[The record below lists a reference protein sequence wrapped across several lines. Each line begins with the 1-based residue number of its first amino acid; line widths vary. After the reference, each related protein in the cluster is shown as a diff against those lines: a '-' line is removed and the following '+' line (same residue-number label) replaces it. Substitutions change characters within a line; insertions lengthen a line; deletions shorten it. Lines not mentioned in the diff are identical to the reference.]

1 MKNSQKRFI
10 AVASVVALLAL
21 LVIFRS
27 PLKSGFE
34 SLMGNDYPGPGTGA
48 VTIQIQDGETGETI
62 AQSLVDAGVVKSFSF
77 TYKLMISR
85 NDTYVPGS
93 FSLLKEMSSADALDR
108 LLGTQYQLLNR
119 TTIRE
124 GLRIGQVF
132 TTLSEATGISVEQFK
147 AVTLRDLK
155 LPNTLPSLE
164 GYLFPATY
172 GFAKDATAKEV
183 LGQMSTR
190 MTQELDRFRVPQKDR
205 HKVLTLA
212 SIIQKEARKQEDFY
226 KVSRVFTNRLE
237 QGMLLQSDATVSYG
251 SNGTTVTTTDAE
263 RADPNGY
270 NTYVHLGLP
279 VGPISAPG
287 TTAIEAALNPAKGG
301 WLYFCAVNLATGET
315 MFSNTMAE
323 HERAVEIWRAWM
335 RANPGWNG

>member
-1 MKNSQKRFI
+1 MKNIQKRLV
-10 AVASVVALLAL
+10 AVGSVFVVLVLV
-21 LVIFRS
+21 VIFRS
-27 PLKSGFE
+27 PIKSGFE
-34 SLMGNDYPGPGTGA
+34 ALMGNDYPGPGVGA
-48 VTIQIQDGETGETI
+48 VTVQIEDGETGESI
-62 AQSLVDAGVVKSFSF
+62 AHSLVDAGVVKNFSY

-85 NDTYVPGS
+85 DDNYVPGS
-93 FSLLKEMSSADALDR
+93 FSLLRGMSSSDALDR
-108 LLGTQYQLLNR
+108 LLDSDYQLLNR

-132 TTLSEATGISVEQFK
+132 TTLSEATGLSVEQFK

-183 LGQMSTR
+183 LGQMVTR
-190 MTQELDRFRVPQKDR
+190 MNEELDRFQVPKAHR
-205 HKVLTLA
+205 HKVITLA

-270 NTYVHLGLP
+270 NTYVHIGLP

-287 TTAIEAALNPAKGG
+287 ATAIDAAINPAKGD
-301 WLYFCAVNLATGET
+301 WLYFCAVNLETGET
-315 MFSNTMAE
+315 TFSNTMAE
-323 HERAVEIWRAWM
+323 HERAVAIWRTWM
-335 RANPGWNG
+335 RSNPGWNG